1 MFHIGENDLFNLKS
15 ILSNILYF
23 RIHDF
28 QEQIALLNILED
40 HIINDTSVNM
50 NKIFN
55 IKIVFIKLIDY

>member
-1 MFHIGENDLFNLKS
+1 VFHIGENDLFNLKS